1 MKDERSCL
9 CVVSLVNVFL
19 AAEPLLQLIVYRTKN
34 DIMIKNYSALIFYQL
49 TRIVTALATQKSDR
63 SRHEFSFERG
73 QKLIRGFLQFHLDRF
88 LRPSLQREDLIF
100 QPYIE
105 VIVVMGLAPSAFTIV
120 ELDY

>member
-1 MKDERSCL
+1 MKYERSCL

-19 AAEPLLQLIVYRTKN
+19 AAEPLLQL
-34 DIMIKNYSALIFYQL
+34 IKNYSALIFYQL

-88 LRPSLQREDLIF
+88 LWPSLQREDLIF